1 MHVFCFVLYAY
12 QDILDKQN
20 TGRQENTGPNG
31 TPIPG
36 GAIKVVLKG
45 HREVLTLRKFP
56 SNADVT
62 TYKPESTTKHEQ
74 PTSDKIDKAA
84 VKPKDAKDK
93 TENKTGNVVP
103 KHESAKQTI
112 SSNTVSDHLFDSTS
126 FFKSVFNF

>member
-1 MHVFCFVLYAY
+1 MHVFVLFLYAY

-56 SNADVT
+56 SKADVAI
-62 TYKPESTTKHEQ
+62 YKPESKTKHEISTTDNKVEAQ
-74 PTSDKIDKAA
+74 

-93 TENKTGNVVP
+93 TEKKTGNVVP
-103 KHESAKQTI
+103 IQESAKQMI
-112 SSNTVSDHLFDSTS
+112 SSNTAVSDHPFTLFCFS
-126 FFKSVFNF
+126 N